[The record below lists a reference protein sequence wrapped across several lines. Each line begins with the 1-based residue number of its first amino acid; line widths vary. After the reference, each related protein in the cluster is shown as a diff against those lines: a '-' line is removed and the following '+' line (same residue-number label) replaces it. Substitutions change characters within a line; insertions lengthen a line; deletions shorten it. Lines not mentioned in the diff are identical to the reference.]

1 MITVVIVGINQ
12 WEQYTKPLID
22 QIYASNHLGV
32 DISLVDNASKEPYP
46 RNDDVYALARYDTC
60 VSYAQAINTGV
71 SISGAGDNDWI
82 LSLNNDVS
90 CLWHFSHIINGL
102 KPDSIYGQQI
112 IEEDAGGAHRVWLG
126 NWLALIPAK
135 IFQEVG
141 GFDPNFAM
149 CGFEDADFCI
159 RAKALGY
166 DTKPVD
172 LPFHHHWGA
181 TRWSIP
187 GYSEQ
192 RERNIQYFAKKHG
205 YRVGTNMV
213 VTHG

>member
-12 WEQYTKPLID
+12 WEQYTKPLIES
-22 QIYASNHLGV
+22 IYMVQEDVEIA
-32 DISLVDNASKEPYP
+32 LVDNGSKEPYP
-46 RNDDVYALARYDTC
+46 NHDGIYSLTRFKTS
-60 VSYAQAINTGV
+60 VSYAQAINM
-71 SISGAGDNDWI
+71 GAEIGGYGDWI

-90 CLWHFSHIINGL
+90 CLGHFSHIIDNL
-102 KPDSIYGQQI
+102 KPDAIYGQQI

-166 DTKPVD
+166 DTKPID